1 MRAPSFRFALF
12 ARASVLAAL
21 TAAVPA
27 VASAQVGHQP
37 TSSPYEDFKIG
48 QTLTIMAGWLAIKRD
63 PADVAAKSSAMGSLR
78 YDLGIG
84 GPVSLYGRYLLAPS
98 ERKVLVPNNPR
109 STRVLGMQ
117 SATSHVMDLGLDIS
131 LTGKKTWH
139 RLMPSVNFGGGL
151 VSNFAN
157 ADTGAYRFGTKFA
170 LTYGASLRYLPRKGP
185 QVRVDVG
192 RYMWKY
198 QYPDRY
204 FVRASDTTSVLTDT
218 RQRSAW
224 RTNWGV
230 SAGVSV
236 PLFR

>member
-1 MRAPSFRFALF
+1 MRAIPFRLSLA

-21 TAAVPA
+21 ITAVPA
-27 VASAQVGHQP
+27 VASAQVGHRP
-37 TSSPYEDFKIG
+37 SDSPYEDFKIG

-78 YDLGIG
+78 YDLGLG
-84 GPVSLYGRYLLAPS
+84 GPVSLYARYLMAPS
-98 ERKVLVPNNPR
+98 ERKVLVPGNPR
-109 STRVLGMQ
+109 TTRLLGME
-117 SATSHVMDLGLDIS
+117 STTSHVMDMGLDIS
-131 LTGKKTWH
+131 LTGRKTWH
-139 RLMPSVNFGGGL
+139 GLMPSVNFGGGM
-151 VSNFAN
+151 VSNFAD
-157 ADTGAYRFGTKFA
+157 ADTGSYKFGSKFA
-170 LTYGASLRYLPRKGP
+170 LTYGGSLRFLPRKGP
-185 QVRVDVG
+185 QVRVDIG

-204 FVRASDTTSVLTDT
+204 FVKASDTTSVLTDT

-236 PLFR
+236 PIFR

>member
-1 MRAPSFRFALF
+1 MSSIRFAVL

-21 TAAVPA
+21 SVAVPA

-37 TSSPYEDFKIG
+37 SASPYEDFKIG

-63 PADVAAKSSAMGSLR
+63 PADVASKSSAMGSLR
-78 YDLGIG
+78 YDLGVG
-84 GPVSLYGRYLLAPS
+84 GPVSLYARYLLAPS

-109 STRVLGMQ
+109 ATRVLRME
-117 SATSHVMDLGLDIS
+117 SANTHVMDLGLDIS

-139 RLMPSVNFGGGL
+139 NLMPSVNFGGGIA
-151 VSNFAN
+151 SNFA
-157 ADTGAYRFGTKFA
+157 AVDTGAYRFGSKFA

-185 QVRVDVG
+185 QVRIDIG

-198 QYPDRY
+198 EYPDRY
-204 FVRASDTTSVLTDT
+204 FVKASDTTSVLTDT

>member
-1 MRAPSFRFALF
+1 
-12 ARASVLAAL
+12 
-21 TAAVPA
+21 
-27 VASAQVGHQP
+27 
-37 TSSPYEDFKIG
+37 
-48 QTLTIMAGWLAIKRD
+48 MAGWLAIKRD
-63 PADVAAKSSAMGSLR
+63 PADVAVKSSVMGSLR

-84 GPVSLYGRYLLAPS
+84 GPVSLYGRYLMAPS

-109 STRVLGMQ
+109 ATRVLGME
-117 SATSHVMDLGLDIS
+117 STTSHVMDMGLDVS
-131 LTGKKTWH
+131 LTGRKTWH
-139 RLMPSVNFGGGL
+139 HLMPSLNVGGGL
-151 VSNFAN
+151 VSNFAS

-185 QVRVDVG
+185 QIRVDVG
-192 RYMWKY
+192 RFMWKY

-204 FVRASDTTSVLTDT
+204 FVKASDTTSVLTDT

-236 PLFR
+236 PIFR